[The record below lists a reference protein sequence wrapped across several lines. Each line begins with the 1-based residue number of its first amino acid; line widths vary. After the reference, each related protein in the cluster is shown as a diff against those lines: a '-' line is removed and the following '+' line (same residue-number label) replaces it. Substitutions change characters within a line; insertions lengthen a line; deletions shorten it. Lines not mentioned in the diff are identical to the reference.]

1 MDIVPIATKS
11 TVETEW
17 RLRDIL
23 ISLLITVL
31 LKHTLFFLSDLLII
45 RSSEA
50 LLESAIFVTSF
61 GCASTYLL
69 IKYPLDLKTTLKK
82 LDIKAFLVY
91 GIVGGVLAS
100 SKNLFLFLTDNVSV
114 EHSHIIGVE
123 NSPLILSFFLLNVIL
138 FGPVVEEL
146 FWTAGCYRIISRK
159 YSAVW
164 GLIITPFLFSIC
176 HIPQK
181 PQIMLELFIYGFI
194 FAYVYEKTK
203 FIGTSIV
210 AKMIFSASYYSA
222 MYYQL
227 I

>member
-31 LKHTLFFLSDLLII
+31 LKHTLFYLSDLLII
-45 RSSEA
+45 RNSEA

-123 NSPLILSFFLLNVIL
+123 NSLILSFF
-138 FGPVVEEL
+138 
-146 FWTAGCYRIISRK
+146 S
-159 YSAVW
+159 
-164 GLIITPFLFSIC
+164 
-176 HIPQK
+176 
-181 PQIMLELFIYGFI
+181 
-194 FAYVYEKTK
+194 
-203 FIGTSIV
+203 
-210 AKMIFSASYYSA
+210 
-222 MYYQL
+222 
-227 I
+227 